1 MKGTWLVTGG
11 FVLGVLLPSVGL
23 ALISQPTVLA
33 EATGPRTASVLWD
46 VPTEAGDNGDKT
58 VLTWEFDLA
67 DNFSFTNATTK
78 MLAAETLSRNLTR
91 DHGLKSIKQ
100 YYVRVRANYTDST
113 NSNYGSTY
121 FYTGIGKIK
130 NLRAAKKT
138 QQAVTL
144 KWDKT
149 VREGDSMT
157 YEVKVYRKTKLILD
171 ESVFGKGYLAI
182 DGLATDTRY
191 NYKVRARYDSKYG
204 IGQWSDKRYFRTST
218 ND

>member
-1 MKGTWLVTGG
+1 MKGTWLVTVG

-58 VLTWEFDLA
+58 VRTWEFDLA
-67 DNFSFTNATTK
+67 DHFSFTNATTK
-78 MLAAETLSRNLTR
+78 TLNAETLSRNLTR

-113 NSNYGSTY
+113 NSNYGSAY
-121 FYTGIGKIK
+121 FYTGIGKIR
-130 NLRAAKKT
+130 NLRAVEKT

-144 KWDKT
+144 KWNKT

-182 DGLATDTRY
+182 DGLVADTRY
-191 NYKVRARYDSKYG
+191 NYKIRARYDSKYG
-204 IGQWSDKRYFRTST
+204 IGQWSDKKYFRTLA